1 MHIQKKHVLIHN
13 IPFRLFYTI
22 LFLFITALPAL
33 AANERFLVL
42 EDGTVQDKK
51 SGLNWAAKDNGA
63 DIIWSDAL
71 SYCESYSA
79 GEHNDWRMPTPSE
92 LATLYGN
99 SPKINGKDYAEHI
112 DVTTKAITIT
122 GPYVWTGE
130 KRTDNKAI
138 TFGFNYGAIKRLYR
152 ADGKN
157 RRVLP
162 VR

>member
-1 MHIQKKHVLIHN
+1 MHINKRYFPTCN
-13 IPFRLFYTI
+13 IPFLLSFTI
-22 LFLFITALPAL
+22 LCFFFTTMPVL

-42 EDGTVQDKK
+42 ENGTVQDKK

-63 DIIWSDAL
+63 DIIWSEAV
-71 SYCESYSA
+71 SYCENYSA
-79 GEHNDWRMPTPSE
+79 GGHKDWRMPTPSE

-99 SPKINGKDYAEHI
+99 SPKTSGKDYAGHI
-112 DVTTKAITIT
+112 DVITKTITIT

-130 KRTDNKAI
+130 KRTGNKAI
-138 TFGFNYGAIKRLYR
+138 TFGFTYGTIKRLYR